1 MIERGPAK
9 YFHGRHQEI
18 NDFQHLMLQ
27 TVHRGI
33 GSSVLLQG
41 PPGVGKSALIHEYR
55 KIAQNNHWHVIRLT
69 NRSLYDAQELFRR
82 ITQNKNAQDI
92 QTTYGIDLKLFKVAL
107 ESQTSKET
115 DYLNEAMIQSKPTVL
130 YLDEAQTLGGFLSD
144 EKRERISDFFN
155 TYHNVESKHG
165 FILLLGGLSMTKEI
179 LRIFGISRF
188 NTGCVRYLQRLEPDA
203 EQSIIHD
210 WLTKEI
216 KTPSDTT
223 TWIQEIIKRT
233 DRWPRHIQSYC
244 NALCEFLEI
253 GETLTNQRLKQ
264 VLKHGDDLKHT
275 YYQQRCDGF
284 HRKTRAFIAST
295 VKQLPEQF
303 DMEELIAL
311 FSKTLSSEKA
321 NDLYQTVLSKGIVH
335 MDQQGICS
343 VPIPSLRSF
352 LIDQYGPAIRQAPS
366 LGRSR

>member
-9 YFHGRHQEI
+9 YFHGREKELKIFNQLL
-18 NDFQHLMLQ
+18 DTM
-27 TVHRGI
+27 VDSPI
-33 GSSVLLQG
+33 GSSFLIQG
-41 PPGVGKSALIHEYR
+41 PPGVGKSALLEEYTQQAR
-55 KIAQNNHWHVIRLT
+55 KKQWEVIELS
-69 NRSLYDAQELFRR
+69 NECLSDSKELFAKL
-82 ITQNKNAQDI
+82 TKKSKPKEFKKSF
-92 QTTYGIDLKLFKVAL
+92 GLDLKVFKMNL
-107 ESQTSKET
+107 EKIPITET
-115 DYLNEAMIQSKPTVL
+115 NALNEALIGSKPTL
-130 YLDEAQTLGGFLSD
+130 LWLDETQTLNAFLDHTDKTKITSFLT
-144 EKRERISDFFN
+144 R
-155 TYHNVESKHG
+155 YHNLKTKKG
-165 FILLLGGLSMTKEI
+165 FILLLGGLSTTKEI
-179 LRIFGISRF
+179 LRTFGISRF

-244 NALCEFLEI
+244 NALCEFLEV

-321 NDLYQTVLSKGIVH
+321 SDLYQTVLSKGIVH

-352 LIDQYGPAIRQAPS
+352 LIEEYG
-366 LGRSR
+366 

>member
-1 MIERGPAK
+1 M
-9 YFHGRHQEI
+9 
-18 NDFQHLMLQ
+18 Q
-27 TVHRGI
+27 TLKDYLCH
-33 GSSVLLQG
+33 SDK
-41 PPGVGKSALIHEYR
+41 P
-55 KIAQNNHWHVIRLT
+55 
-69 NRSLYDAQELFRR
+69 R
-82 ITQNKNAQDI
+82 IT
-92 QTTYGIDLKLFKVAL
+92 
-107 ESQTSKET
+107 S
-115 DYLNEAMIQSKPTVL
+115 
-130 YLDEAQTLGGFLSD
+130 
-144 EKRERISDFFN
+144 FFN

-223 TWIQEIIKRT
+223 PWIHAMTQQT
-233 DRWPRHIQSYC
+233 DQWPSHIQSYC

-264 VLKHGDDLKHT
+264 VLKYGNDLKHT
-275 YYQQRCDGF
+275 YYQQRCDGIDYE
-284 HRKTRAFIAST
+284 HR
-295 VKQLPEQF
+295 
-303 DMEELIAL
+303 ELIAWAL
-311 FSKTLSSEKA
+311 NQLPDWFVKRNVIDCFSKYLSEIASEK
-321 NDLYQTVLSKGIVH
+321 LYETILSKGIVH

-352 LIDQYGPAIRQAPS
+352 MIDEYGQKNPRIPPPS
-366 LGRSR
+366 GGLSIE